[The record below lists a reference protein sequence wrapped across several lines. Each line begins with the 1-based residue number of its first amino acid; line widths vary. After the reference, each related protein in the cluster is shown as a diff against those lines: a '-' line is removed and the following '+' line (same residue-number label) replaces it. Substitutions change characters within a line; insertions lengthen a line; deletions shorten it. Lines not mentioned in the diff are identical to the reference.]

1 QRQKQ
6 YAGLVRQMVERS
18 RVGPISDPRSSLT
31 RSQTEITSKAQRNA
45 TEADDP
51 SASEPIEGGPKTSDT
66 PPDPTSSQEFLS
78 AVNIS
83 PTLDE
88 EQRVALTRI
97 LEKNKLAFGLDGRLG
112 NYDAHVKIQ
121 LKPNAE
127 PVSLPPFPVS
137 PANREVMD
145 KQMDSWTQLGVIEPS
160 TSPWGAPT
168 FITYRGGK

>member
-1 QRQKQ
+1 
-6 YAGLVRQMVERS
+6 MVERN
-18 RVGPISDPRSSLT
+18 RDPEIGPISDPRSSLT
-31 RSQTEITSKAQRNA
+31 QSQTEITSKAQRNA

-66 PPDPTSSQEFLS
+66 PPDPISSQEFIS

-83 PTLDE
+83 PELND
-88 EQRVALTRI
+88 EQRMALIKI
-97 LEKNKLAFGLDGRLG
+97 LEKNKQAFGLDGRLG

-145 KQMDSWTQLGVIEPS
+145 KQMDSWVQLGVIEPS
-160 TSPWGAPT
+160 TSPWGAPA